1 MSAAERPIALREN
14 LDTNPCS
21 ASSLDSCIILYSY
34 ARQGGILRETGTEKG
49 DIMSDA
55 KIVLLIDMDNIIY
68 ASENTGLG
76 RFQVT
81 PIIEVL
87 KEKGRLIIKRA
98 YADWREH
105 HDYRYEIQD
114 HAIDLIEL
122 PQRGRTNKNSTDI
135 KMVVDAMEIA
145 MTLKH
150 VDTFAIVTGDK
161 DFFPLVSKLRE
172 YSFQIIGFGVFES
185 TSDLL
190 VQNCDEFIYYNNLVK
205 SQRLTSDIDK
215 ENIFNLLVGALKA
228 QVKDGLEFVPAAL
241 IRKTILRKNPAFHV
255 GNFGFKSFTGFLRAG
270 MKQGY
275 IRLKNNAQ
283 TGFLEVSL
291 PRGPV
296 TDVEPE
302 LEMTANG
309 EMESDDG
316 EFDNYSSVLNSVGLR
331 PWDPESRQQIVR
343 DFKKLSQEP
352 RDPGDMV
359 LTALIDDLV
368 EQYQRENVKI
378 HKSQIRDIIRMMMYV
393 GSFKDSKGRLVT
405 SYSAP
410 IAEFNL
416 AKTLNWVNSLCLIH
430 ILKYDPVLSK
440 PPEAAKI
447 LFGAGNKTVDLQKL
461 IASLE
466 SNNLIKTGKRG
477 SETEYAVTTD
487 RYFAPWK

>member
-1 MSAAERPIALREN
+1 MSE
-14 LDTNPCS
+14 
-21 ASSLDSCIILYSY
+21 
-34 ARQGGILRETGTEKG
+34 AR
-49 DIMSDA
+49 
-55 KIVLLIDMDNIIY
+55 IVLLIDMDNIIY

-81 PIIEVL
+81 PIIEIL

-215 ENIFNLLVGALKA
+215 ENIFNLLISAVKALL
-228 QVKDGLEFVPAAL
+228 KDGLEFVPAAQ

-255 GNFGFKSFTGFLRAG
+255 GNFGFKSFSGFLRAG

-275 IRLKNNAQ
+275 IRLKNNPQ
-283 TGFLEVSL
+283 TGFLEIGL
-291 PRGPV
+291 PRPPALEL
-296 TDVEPE
+296 EPE
-302 LEMTANG
+302 SINAVNED
-309 EMESDDG
+309 METDDG
-316 EFDNYSSVLNSVGLR
+316 EFDSYSSVLNSVGLR
-331 PWDPESRQQIVR
+331 PWDPESRQKIIR
-343 DFKKLSQEP
+343 DFKKLTLEP

-368 EQYQRENVKI
+368 EQYQKDNVKI

-410 IAEFNL
+410 IESFNL
-416 AKTLNWVNSLCLIH
+416 AKTLSWVNALCLVH
-430 ILKYDPVLSK
+430 VLKFDPTLSK
-440 PPEAAKI
+440 PTEAAKL
-447 LFGAGNKTVDLQKL
+447 LFGTGNRVPELQKL
-461 IASLE
+461 ISSMESLD
-466 SNNLIKTGKRG
+466 LIKTSKTG
-477 SETEYAVTTD
+477 SETEYKVTTD